1 MPAWC
6 GELVLR
12 RATTTARTKP
22 GRSPGMRN
30 VRAGP
35 CTPAGQ
41 EVASRC
47 GARRWRTADADR
59 PRTARSSALPG
70 GDGASRRPALRYR
83 DAAGAGLAGASRPCS
98 VRRGCAAAFGDFR
111 DVGPLRCSW
120 GRASGVGMAW
130 PLTAG
135 RSPRLLTGMQ
145 PCQVRLGGR
154 PRRAER
160 GDLVMPER
168 RDDAPAR
175 QIRLPVVRVLADRPG
190 GRPPVFRPGGD
201 PGLTNM
207 RFGCP
212 PALAAHDVIL
222 VGYRGVDGSVRLDA
236 PEVAVALRAGGG
248 DLLGLPSRRQVAQ
261 AAAMAARRLRDSGVD
276 VAGYTVAESLADL
289 DDARTALGYER
300 IDLLSESYGTA
311 AASSR
316 SWSAANSTSQLRR
329 NTHAT
334 RRCPTCPVA
343 ARSSSPTPPTS
354 RACGDSSRSPPP
366 GSSANSWPPGP

>member
-1 MPAWC
+1 MLLGW
-6 GELVLR
+6 
-12 RATTTARTKP
+12 
-22 GRSPGMRN
+22 
-30 VRAGP
+30 
-35 CTPAGQ
+35 
-41 EVASRC
+41 
-47 GARRWRTADADR
+47 
-59 PRTARSSALPG
+59 
-70 GDGASRRPALRYR
+70 
-83 DAAGAGLAGASRPCS
+83 
-98 VRRGCAAAFGDFR
+98 
-111 DVGPLRCSW
+111 
-120 GRASGVGMAW
+120 ASGVGMTW

-160 GDLVMPER
+160 GDLDVPER

-190 GRPPVFRPGGD
+190 GRPPVFRLGGD

-316 SWSAANSTSQLRR
+316 SWSAANSMSQLCR

-334 RRCPTCPVA
+334 RREELNDMGRLGGAYA
-343 ARSSSPTPPTS
+343 APLTRPE
-354 RACGDSSRSPPP
+354 
-366 GSSANSWPPGP
+366 WEEE